1 MNTKIAIDTLIKI
14 VETAGKVKTGVDV
27 YNKNGVLLLAGDIL
41 VERTKTL
48 EVLRNA
54 GIHSVFINTGFDGG
68 IWDSNGNLV
77 KVASETP
84 NNLPALESLASAES
98 VVEPQNDFLLFPDM
112 ATNEIEMKLVEIE
125 EIKKQA
131 VLKYDEAKKSIKKV
145 VADIKATGGEFD
157 FDEVAAN
164 VSDLVDFLIVGDNP
178 FSYLTQEIFSYD
190 DYLYNHSINVCAIGT
205 AIVNRFNTHFSNTI
219 ADLLNENR
227 SDIYNPFEKKD
238 EKQLNSFS
246 CYYSDELKDI
256 SLGFFLHDLGK
267 IMVADEIINKQSR
280 LTTEEFD
287 EIKKHSYEYGAG
299 ILDKNKIKNST
310 IKNIINYHHAPLYE
324 GEDRCYPPDKT
335 FTQLPLY
342 VRICKLSDIYD
353 AMTSKRSYKEAVNP
367 ISVVTQLF
375 RTYAKKDNMLQ
386 YILHSFVKSIGIYPP
401 GSILF
406 LRNGQMAYVLDSKGP
421 FILPFTDNRGSTLRS
436 KPDPFIINRTD
447 TDEAKMIDNRRSL
460 KTPRDVYA
468 ILPSYIK
475 KIITKE

>member
-1 MNTKIAIDTLIKI
+1 MNTKISIDSLIKI
-14 VETAGKVKTGVDV
+14 VETAGKIKTGVDV
-27 YNKNGVLLLAGDIL
+27 YSNTGALLLAGDFL
-41 VERTKTL
+41 VEKVNTL
-48 EVLRNA
+48 EFLKNE
-54 GIHSVFINTGFDGG
+54 GIQSVFINSSFDGG
-68 IWDSNGNLV
+68 IWDSKDNLIKMV
-77 KVASETP
+77 SGTP
-84 NNLPALESLASAES
+84 KAPPSIKSLPRTESMA
-98 VVEPQNDFLLFPDM
+98 EPQKNFLLFPDM

-131 VLKYDEAKKSIKKV
+131 VLKYDDAKKSIKRV
-145 VADIKATGGEFD
+145 VTDIKATGGEFD
-157 FDEVAAN
+157 FDEVATN

-205 AIVNRFNTHFSNTI
+205 AVVNRFNTYFSNTI
-219 ADLLNENR
+219 ADLLNDNK
-227 SDIYNPFEKKD
+227 SDIYNPFEKTG
-238 EKQLNSFS
+238 EKQLISFS
-246 CYYSDELKDI
+246 CYYQDELRDI

-267 IMVADEIINKQSR
+267 IMVADEILNKQSK
-280 LTTEEFD
+280 LTTKEFD
-287 EIKKHSYEYGAG
+287 EIKKHSYEYGAE
-299 ILDKNKIKNST
+299 IIDKNKIKNST

-324 GEDRCYPPDKT
+324 GEERCYPPEKT

-342 VRICKLSDIYD
+342 VRICKLADIYD
-353 AMTSKRSYKEAVNP
+353 AMTSKRSYKEAINP

-375 RTYAKKDNMLQ
+375 RTYAKKDKMLQ

-421 FILPFTDNRGSTLRS
+421 FILPFTDDEGSTLKSR
-436 KPDPFIINRTD
+436 PDPFIIDRTD
-447 TDEAKMIDNRRSL
+447 TDEAKMIDSRRSL
-460 KTPRDVYA
+460 KTPKDVYA